1 MILDILLSVDRACF
15 IFINNSLSNPLFDF
29 IMPLFDK
36 SKFFIPFMI
45 LPWLYAI
52 INDKDNRWKLAI
64 LIPLVIILVDQS
76 GLCLKKAVLR
86 PRPWAGLNP
95 DFVNHLVAQ
104 KGRNYSFPS
113 NHAANMS
120 GLAVVFST
128 IYYQYKYLF
137 WSIAGIV
144 IFSRVYIGVHYPSDV
159 IAGWLIGT
167 VYGLLLI
174 KSWRNL
180 IEINRNTVGSM
191 N

>member
-1 MILDILLSVDRACF
+1 MVF
-15 IFINNSLSNPLFDF
+15 
-29 IMPLFDK
+29 
-36 SKFFIPFMI
+36 
-45 LPWLYAI
+45 PWLYVVF
-52 INDKDNRWKLAI
+52 NDKDNRWKLAI

-76 GLCLKKAVLR
+76 GLFIKKTVLR

-95 DFVNHLVAQ
+95 DLVNHLVAQ

-120 GLAVVFST
+120 GLAVVFSA

-159 IAGWLIGT
+159 ISGCIMGSL
-167 VYGLLLI
+167 YGLFII
-174 KSWRNL
+174 KCWDHLNNKKS
-180 IEINRNTVGSM
+180 
-191 N
+191 